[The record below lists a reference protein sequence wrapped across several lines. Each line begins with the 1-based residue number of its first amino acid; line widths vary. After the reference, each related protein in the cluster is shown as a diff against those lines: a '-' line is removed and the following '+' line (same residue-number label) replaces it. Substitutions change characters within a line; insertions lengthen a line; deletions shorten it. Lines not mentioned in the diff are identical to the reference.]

1 MQRTTN
7 NIAMHI
13 NTTPAPKPVIN
24 LAEAKLVRTAFQRSY
39 RPGLCGRTILAGI
52 VATGTLQGLDLSQ
65 ERDMLE
71 PILLA
76 ETRQPLMRRA

>member
-1 MQRTTN
+1 
-7 NIAMHI
+7 MHI

-24 LAEAKLVRTAFQRSY
+24 LGEAKLVTTAFKRSW

-65 ERDMLE
+65 ERDALE
-71 PILLA
+71 PMLLA
-76 ETRQPLMRRA
+76 ETRKPLMRLA

>member
-1 MQRTTN
+1 
-7 NIAMHI
+7 MHI

-24 LAEAKLVRTAFQRSY
+24 LAEARLVVSAFRRSY

-65 ERDMLE
+65 ERDLLE
-71 PILLA
+71 PQLLA
-76 ETRQPLMRRA
+76 ETQLPTMRLA